1 MSTCPSTNRAGF
13 DCIVGVCLKRS
24 RNFPNCHHQWVLTA
38 PKKGDLEDRAGKTRY
53 FQNIQCLCS
62 VAAQVLR
69 STMAWRRVGGFWGYG
84 DPKPRLV
91 VVTDSITIVAGPRG
105 RGDATPIVQWML
117 SMQVSSAFVISYAG
131 ARVLSGDYLRI
142 VEAAVSL
149 GAQHMIIVS
158 MGNDVTDG
166 ATAETI
172 TEGLRC
178 VLRRFPA
185 ARVVYG
191 ASGAVWGYANEAYDD
206 TVRKVCSTLGCTSGA
221 RELYGARTSDS
232 IGHFHVEAVPRLCD
246 AIGQWCLSAATA
258 RSKL

>member
-1 MSTCPSTNRAGF
+1 M
-13 DCIVGVCLKRS
+13 V
-24 RNFPNCHHQWVLTA
+24 
-38 PKKGDLEDRAGKTRY
+38 
-53 FQNIQCLCS
+53 
-62 VAAQVLR
+62 
-69 STMAWRRVGGFWGYG
+69 WRRVGGFWGYG
-84 DPKPRLV
+84 DAKPRLV

-105 RGDATPIVQWML
+105 RWDATPIVQWML
-117 SMQVSSAFVISYAG
+117 SMQVSSAFVISYPG

-149 GAQHMIIVS
+149 GAQHMVIVS
-158 MGNDVTDG
+158 MGNDVT

-206 TVRKVCSTLGCTSGA
+206 TVQKVCSILGCTSGT
-221 RELYGARTSDS
+221 RELYGARTSDF
-232 IGHFHVEAVPRLCD
+232 IGHLHVEAVPRLCD
-246 AIGQWCLSAATA
+246 AIVTWCLSAVIA
-258 RSKL
+258 RTKL